1 MRYSVLSWL
10 LIPAIALHNFEE
22 WLTLARYG
30 DVGAKLAAS
39 LGVSIMAPPAP
50 VITSSLLLVT
60 IVPAILVVAGSVGTP
75 SRLKTRLVCFVASIY
90 LANVFLPHAPVA
102 LLVRGYAPG
111 VATALMINLPLC
123 VLLLRQAKRER
134 NLSAREVGVVIGLA
148 TFSLPIF
155 IAATLWISGLLVG
168 A

>member
-1 MRYSVLSWL
+1 MRYNVLSWL

-22 WLTLARYG
+22 WLTLPQYG
-30 DVGAKLAAS
+30 DVGVILAQR
-39 LGVSIMAPPAP
+39 LGVSVAAPSGSVFA
-50 VITSSLLLVT
+50 VALTLVT
-60 IVPAILVVAGSVGTP
+60 IVPAILVVAGSTGTP
-75 SRLKTRLVCFVASIY
+75 SRKKTWLVCFVASVY
-90 LANVFLPHAPVA
+90 LANVFLPHVPAA
-102 LLVRGYAPG
+102 LFAGSYVPG

-134 NLSAREVGVVIGLA
+134 NLSAREIGVVIGLA